1 MKPLVDFIVGIDPDT
16 DKHGVALYANGE
28 LVELRDLDLMGLRDY
43 LEALDGSVVVSIED
57 IVSVSA
63 IYNGRF
69 KRGDTQAV
77 KSMKAQNVGMCKHA
91 QVEVERLCEH
101 LGLKVIKQRPSKIWK
116 DAKNKQF
123 KLVTGWTKRSNE
135 DQRSAAYMGF
145 QAINQISK
153 GVR

>member
-1 MKPLVDFIVGIDPDT
+1 MSNFIVGVDPDT
-16 DKHGVALYANGE
+16 DKHGVALYADGQ
-28 LVELRDLDLMGLRDY
+28 LVEMSNLNLMQLRDY
-43 LEALDGSVVVSIED
+43 LETLKLRGSVAVSIED

-69 KRGDTQAV
+69 KQGDTQAV
-77 KSMKAQNVGMCKHA
+77 KSMKAQNVGMCKHS
-91 QVEVERLCEH
+91 QVEVERMCEY
-101 LGLKVIKQRPSKIWK
+101 LEIKVIKQRPSSVWK

-123 KLVTGWTKRSNE
+123 KLVTGWSKRSND

-145 QAINQISK
+145 QAFNQLSK